1 MKKTTNK
8 MLARVAIAIQDAKVK
23 LNETKGQFVID
34 NGVVFVIIIVI
45 GGIAIAVLTSYI
57 ENDFNSLI
65 TQQINSFFD

>member
-1 MKKTTNK
+1 MKKSINK

-57 ENDFNSLI
+57 ENDFNDLI
-65 TQQINSFFD
+65 TEQINSFFD